1 MRNSPTPIIFRLGL
15 LLMLNLALGF
25 KVTGQAPCSEIK
37 NTTRPFKFWSYEG
50 DPVLKSKQ
58 LKVDMTAMK
67 DEQVNNLVSSSRSL
81 KVMGYVFGI
90 PGGGMLGYSL
100 GYLASGGEFNNVTL
114 GLFIGGAAGVGI
126 AIVSGIV
133 AQSHYK
139 KGLLRY
145 NEVCEL
151 RMGASSNGIGVG
163 LYLTLK

>member
-1 MRNSPTPIIFRLGL
+1 MSNSPNAIALSFFLV
-15 LLMLNLALGF
+15 LNLIFAF
-25 KVTGQAPCSEIK
+25 KSIAQSPCSEIK

-58 LKVDMTAMK
+58 LKVDIVAMK
-67 DEQVNNLVSSSRSL
+67 DEQVNNLLSSSRSL
-81 KVMGYVFGI
+81 KVLGYLFGFS
-90 PGGGMLGYSL
+90 GGGMLGYSL
-100 GYLASGGEFNNVTL
+100 GYVVAGGPPSDVTT
-114 GLFIGGAAGVGI
+114 GLLIGGAAGIGI

-151 RMGASSNGIGVG
+151 RMGASANGIGVG